1 MTSSLDHALIVF
13 FALSIRAGDGGS
25 FGARDLSSITSLAN
39 AAREGLVFL
48 RFDFFFFLD
57 VTFLEGRAL
66 GLFRRDM
73 LVLLA
78 VGANSL
84 DLRGFFPGFPVAL
97 PLP

>member
-1 MTSSLDHALIVF
+1 MQNVS
-13 FALSIRAGDGGS
+13 
-25 FGARDLSSITSLAN
+25 
-39 AAREGLVFL
+39 LVFL

-57 VTFLEGRAL
+57 VTFWKGGH